1 MCASHQI
8 SVFLLHVVNLNR
20 TQHTFNVR
28 HVFYDNNSDS
38 IITKIIIMIVIL
50 IIIFV
55 LIGSDDMEPS
65 KSLFNFS
72 DFHSKVFYIILP
84 EMQ

>member
-1 MCASHQI
+1 MLHQI
-8 SVFLLHVVNLNR
+8 SVFLLHVVNFNR
-20 TQHTFNVR
+20 TQHTFNAR
-28 HVFYDNNSDS
+28 HVFYNNNSDS

-65 KSLFNFS
+65 KCLFNVS
-72 DFHSKVFYIILP
+72 DFHSKVFYIILS
-84 EMQ
+84 EMH

>member
-20 TQHTFNVR
+20 TQHTFSVR
-28 HVFYDNNSDS
+28 HVFYINNSDS

-55 LIGSDDMEPS
+55 LIGSDDTEPS
-65 KSLFNFS
+65 KSLFNVS

-84 EMQ
+84 EM